1 MKIFMKI
8 RKTKGKNVAA
18 NNIKISLKMK
28 NRDQL
33 SIEKKQYKIYK
44 NRSASQTK
52 MADVYLASNRT
63 QDFFWNEYMKLFSR
77 FFVSSKYKSV
87 LEIPVLSE
95 VVALQLY

>member
-1 MKIFMKI
+1 
-8 RKTKGKNVAA
+8 
-18 NNIKISLKMK
+18 
-28 NRDQL
+28 
-33 SIEKKQYKIYK
+33 
-44 NRSASQTK
+44 

-77 FFVSSKYKSV
+77 FFVSSKYKSI